1 MLTLFVLAF
10 ALAADA
16 FAVSIARGAA
26 SSHLWKNA
34 ILTGIVFGLM
44 HVVMI
49 ALGWFVGDIIDA
61 WKDVAP
67 WIACAVLCLLGGKLL
82 TEGLEHDEESSPTVG
97 QEGAGWALTGLLSA
111 SLATSLDGAAAGIT
125 LPLLGLSFLTNA
137 IVIGSITA
145 ILCVIGFRAGSH
157 MGSRWGNY
165 AEIGGGVLLILVG
178 INLLA

>member
-1 MLTLFVLAF
+1 MLTLFVLAC

-82 TEGLEHDEESSPTVG
+82 IEGLEHTEETSPAAKHEDSS
-97 QEGAGWALTGLLSA
+97 WALTGLLSA

-125 LPLLGLSFLTNA
+125 LPLLGLSFLANA
-137 IVIGSITA
+137 VVIGGVTA
-145 ILCVIGFRAGSH
+145 VLCIIGFRAGSH

-165 AEIGGGVLLILVG
+165 AESAGGLVLIVIGL
-178 INLLA
+178 NLLP